1 MGSNIKKAFAKVSD
15 DRLYF
20 QHLTLLFVFHQICDY
35 HHLMVECRLSA
46 LNVVFGY
53 FTIIPHFIIA
63 MCSVFV
69 VNFMK

>member
-1 MGSNIKKAFAKVSD
+1 MGSNIKKAFAKVWD
-15 DRLYF
+15 DLLYF
-20 QHLTLLFVFHQICDY
+20 QQLTLILVFHPICDY

-53 FTIIPHFIIA
+53 FTIIPHLIIA
-63 MCSVFV
+63 MCSIFI